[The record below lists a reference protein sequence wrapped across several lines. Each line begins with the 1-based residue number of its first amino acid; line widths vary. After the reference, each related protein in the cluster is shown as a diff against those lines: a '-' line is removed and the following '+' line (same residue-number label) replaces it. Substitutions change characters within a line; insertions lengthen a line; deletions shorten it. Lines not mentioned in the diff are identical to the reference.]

1 MLGGLNNKLREK
13 LTMGLRI
20 ATNVPSL
27 ATQRNITQT
36 GEEASKSFARL
47 SSGQRITKAGDD
59 AAGLSISNKLEASV
73 RGMKM
78 AQRNANDGISFVQT
92 AEGGINE
99 VSNILIR
106 LRELGVQAASD
117 TIGDAE
123 RGFLNKEVQS
133 LKGEVD
139 RIAKSTNYNGTNLLA
154 GEGKELT
161 FQVGAESGEMNRISF
176 DPRKTNV
183 SADALG
189 VAGLDMAS
197 KDGALDS
204 MSSLDEAIKRVNENR
219 SELGALQNRLH
230 SSSNSLGI
238 SIENLSDAKSR
249 ISDTDIAAETSNM
262 MKNQILQN
270 AGISVLAQ
278 ANSAPNGA
286 LKLL

>member
-1 MLGGLNNKLREK
+1 
-13 LTMGLRI
+13 MGLRI

-27 ATQRNITQT
+27 ATQRNITNV
-36 GEEASKSFARL
+36 GNEASKSFARL
-47 SSGQRITKAGDD
+47 SSGQRITKSGDD
-59 AAGLSISNKLEASV
+59 AAGLSISNKLEANV

-106 LRELGVQAASD
+106 LRELSVQAASD

-133 LKGEVD
+133 LKSEVD
-139 RIAKSTNYNGTNLLA
+139 RIAQATNYNGTNLLA
-154 GEGKELT
+154 GSGKVLT
-161 FQVGAESGEMNRISF
+161 FQVGAEAGAMNQIEF
-176 DPRKTNV
+176 DPGKTNV
-183 SADALG
+183 TTGALG
-189 VAGLDMAS
+189 VSGLSLES
-197 KDGALDS
+197 KSGATRAL
-204 MSSLDEAIKRVNENR
+204 SSLDEAIKRVNENR
-219 SELGALQNRLH
+219 SELGAMQNRLH
-230 SSSNSLGI
+230 STSNSLGI

-249 ISDTDIAAETSNM
+249 IADTDIAAETSTM
-262 MKNQILQN
+262 IKNQILQN

-278 ANSAPNGA
+278 ANAAPNSA

>member
-1 MLGGLNNKLREK
+1 
-13 LTMGLRI
+13 MGLRI

-27 ATQRNITQT
+27 AVQRNITNV
-36 GEEASKSFARL
+36 GEEASKSYARL
-47 SSGQRITKAGDD
+47 SSGNRITKSGDD

-106 LRELGVQAASD
+106 LRELSVQAASD
-117 TIGDAE
+117 TVGDAE

-139 RIAKSTNYNGTNLLA
+139 RIAKVTNYNGTNLLG
-154 GEGKELT
+154 GEGKQLT
-161 FQVGAESGEMNRISF
+161 FQVGAEAGEMNRIVF
-176 DPRKTNV
+176 DPSKTNV
-183 SADALG
+183 TTGALG
-189 VAGLDMAS
+189 IHGVDLAS
-197 KDGALDS
+197 KDGALDALG
-204 MSSLDEAIKRVNENR
+204 SLDEAIKRVNENR
-219 SELGALQNRLH
+219 SELGAMQNRLH

-238 SIENLSDAKSR
+238 SIENLSDARSR
-249 ISDTDIAAETSNM
+249 IMDTDIAAETSNLA
-262 MKNQILQN
+262 KNNILQQ

-278 ANSAPNGA
+278 ANSAPNSA

>member
-1 MLGGLNNKLREK
+1 
-13 LTMGLRI
+13 MGLRI

-27 ATQRNITQT
+27 AVQRNVSNV
-36 GEEASKSFARL
+36 GEEASKSYARL
-47 SSGQRITKAGDD
+47 SSGNRITKSGDD

-106 LRELGVQAASD
+106 LRELAVQSASD
-117 TIGDAE
+117 TIGDSE
-123 RGFLNKEVQS
+123 RGFLDKEVQS

-139 RIAKSTNYNGTNLLA
+139 RISQSTNFNGTALLN
-154 GEGKELT
+154 GEGKTLT
-161 FQVGAESGEMNRISF
+161 FQVGHESGEMNRIEF
-176 DPRKTNV
+176 DPTKTNV
-183 SADALG
+183 GTSALG
-189 VAGLDMAS
+189 VQGVSLAT

-204 MSSLDEAIKRVNENR
+204 MANLDEAIKRVNENR

-230 SSSNSLGI
+230 STSNTLGI
-238 SIENLSDAKSR
+238 AVENLSDARSR
-249 ISDTDIAAETSNM
+249 IMDTDIAAETSNM
-262 MKNQILQN
+262 AKNSILQS
-270 AGISVLAQ
+270 AGIAVLAQ
-278 ANSAPNGA
+278 ANAAPSGA

>member
-1 MLGGLNNKLREK
+1 
-13 LTMGLRI
+13 MGLRI

-27 ATQRNITQT
+27 ATQRNLANS
-36 GEEASKSFARL
+36 GDEASKSYARL
-47 SSGQRITKAGDD
+47 SSGQRITRSGDD

-73 RGMKM
+73 RGLKM

-106 LRELGVQAASD
+106 LRELSVQAASD

-133 LKGEVD
+133 LKSEVD
-139 RIAKSTNYNGTNLLA
+139 RISKVTNYNGTALLS
-154 GEGKELT
+154 GDGDMLT
-161 FQVGAESGEMNRISF
+161 FQVGTEKGEMNRIEF

-183 SADALG
+183 SAGALG
-189 VAGLDMAS
+189 VDGLDLSS
-197 KDGALDS
+197 KDGALDALG
-204 MSSLDEAIKRVNENR
+204 SLDQAINHVNENR

-230 SSSNSLGI
+230 STSNSLGI
-238 SIENLSDAKSR
+238 AAENLSDAKSR
-249 ISDTDIAAETSNM
+249 IADTDIAAETSNLV
-262 MKNQILQN
+262 KNQILQN
-270 AGISVLAQ
+270 AGIAVLAQ
-278 ANSAPNGA
+278 ANAAPNNA

>member
-1 MLGGLNNKLREK
+1 
-13 LTMGLRI
+13 MGLRI

-27 ATQRNITQT
+27 AVQRNVSNV
-36 GEEASKSFARL
+36 GEEASKSYARL
-47 SSGQRITKAGDD
+47 SSGNRITKSGDD

-106 LRELGVQAASD
+106 LRELSVQSASD

-139 RIAKSTNYNGTNLLA
+139 RISQSTNFNGTNLLG
-154 GEGKELT
+154 GEGKKLT
-161 FQVGAESGEMNRISF
+161 FQVGHEAGEMNRIEF
-176 DPRKTNV
+176 DPSKTNV
-183 SADALG
+183 TTKALG
-189 VAGLDMAS
+189 VGDVDLATKEG
-197 KDGALDS
+197 
-204 MSSLDEAIKRVNENR
+204 SLTAMGNIDEAIKRVNENR

-230 SSSNSLGI
+230 STSNTLGI
-238 SIENLSDAKSR
+238 AVENLSDARSR
-249 ISDTDIAAETSNM
+249 IMDTDIAAETSIM
-262 MKNQILQN
+262 AKNNILQN
-270 AGISVLAQ
+270 AGIAVLSQ
-278 ANSAPNGA
+278 ANAAPSGA

>member
-1 MLGGLNNKLREK
+1 
-13 LTMGLRI
+13 MGLRI

-27 ATQRNITQT
+27 ATQRNLQAT
-36 GEEASKSFARL
+36 GAEASKSFARL
-47 SSGQRITKAGDD
+47 SSGQRITKSGDD

-106 LRELGVQAASD
+106 LRELSVQAASD

-133 LKGEVD
+133 LKSEID
-139 RIAKSTNYNGTNLLA
+139 RISQVTNYNGTSLLN
-154 GEGKELT
+154 GEGKALT
-161 FQVGAESGEMNRISF
+161 FQVGTEKGEMNRIEF
-176 DPRKTNV
+176 DPSKTNV
-183 SADALG
+183 KADALG
-189 VAGLDMAS
+189 VGGLDLAS
-197 KDGALDS
+197 KDGALTALG
-204 MSSLDEAIKRVNENR
+204 SLDEAIKRVNENR
-219 SELGALQNRLH
+219 SELGALQNRLQ
-230 SSSNSLGI
+230 STSTSLGI
-238 SIENLSDAKSR
+238 ATENLSEAKSR
-249 ISDTDIAAETSNM
+249 IADTDIAAETSTM
-262 MKNQILQN
+262 IKNQILQN

-278 ANSAPNGA
+278 ANAAPNNA